1 MKSYAKRQATGTSES
16 LNVGN
21 EMGSTIRVVIADDNR
36 EVLMA
41 TADLIVEFPGV
52 EIVSLAT
59 NADEAVLAVEL
70 HRPDIVFVDAWLRGG
85 GAVVVA
91 SRIRDSFPE
100 ARVVA
105 LASVKN
111 LELVLRLQAVGA
123 AGCYEKETL
132 NAELPQILESARR
145 R

>member
-1 MKSYAKRQATGTSES
+1 MRRYIERQATPASES
-16 LNVGN
+16 LKVGD

-52 EIVSLAT
+52 DIASLAT
-59 NADEAVLAVEL
+59 NVDEAVQAVEV

-85 GAVVVA
+85 GAVAVA
-91 SRIRDSFPE
+91 AHVREAHPE
-100 ARVVA
+100 TLVVA
-105 LASVKN
+105 LASATN
-111 LELVLRLQAVGA
+111 LELVIRLRAVGA

-132 NAELPQILESARR
+132 NAELPQILDSARR

>member
-1 MKSYAKRQATGTSES
+1 MRRYIERQSTAASES
-16 LNVGN
+16 LKVGN
-21 EMGSTIRVVIADDNR
+21 KMGSTIRVVIADDNS

-59 NADEAVLAVEL
+59 NADEAVRAVEL

-91 SRIRDSFPE
+91 SRIRESFPE
-100 ARVVA
+100 VRVVA
-105 LASVKN
+105 LASAKH

-132 NAELPQILESARR
+132 NAELPQILDSARR